1 MKKSIKWLFDLLSFF
16 LQIRKNEAGKNE
28 ILLGQIQDMLKEDNG
43 WKTEENMLKEMAD
56 FRKAR
61 LGLRRIFLLAMLD
74 EFLDNV

>member
-1 MKKSIKWLFDLLSFF
+1 MTSKLLEVDTMLNSLDEEEYQMVIRFIEFLSANKKKMK
-16 LQIRKNEAGKNE
+16 QEKNE

-61 LGLRRIFLLAMLD
+61 LGL
-74 EFLDNV
+74 

>member
-1 MKKSIKWLFDLLSFF
+1 M
-16 LQIRKNEAGKNE
+16 
-28 ILLGQIQDMLKEDNG
+28 LGQIQDMLKEDNG